1 MPDRVPVSVER
12 RGEVTVVTID
22 RPEARNAVDPAM
34 ADALFRAFIAFD
46 RDESA
51 KVAILAGVAG
61 AFCAGF
67 DLKAA
72 SGGMDETW
80 YAEHNLDASFDGV
93 DDQPRKGPMGPTRLT
108 LSKPVIAAIS
118 GPAVAGGMELALW
131 CDLRVME
138 RSAYM
143 GVYCRRWGV
152 PLIDGGTVRLPR
164 IVGHGRAMDLIL
176 TGRQVEAEEC
186 LAIGLANRL
195 CEDGSA
201 LAAALDLAGQLARF
215 PQACMRADRLSAIA
229 QWSLG
234 VPQALGNEWA
244 SAETFRS
251 EGSAGAARFASGKG
265 RSGDFSEI

>member
-1 MPDRVPVSVER
+1 MTIRAATH
-12 RGEVTVVTID
+12 GEIRIVTID
-22 RPEARNAVDPAM
+22 RPEARNAVDPEM
-34 ADALFRAFIAFD
+34 ATRLFEEFVAFD
-46 RDESA
+46 RDPA
-51 KVAILAGVAG
+51 LKVAILAGVPG

-67 DLKAA
+67 DLKRAA
-72 SGGMDETW
+72 GGMDATW
-80 YAEHNLDASFDGV
+80 YAELELDATFDGH
-93 DDQPRKGPMGPTRLT
+93 DDQPRKGPMGPTRLS

-131 CDLRVME
+131 CDMRVME

-176 TGRQVEAEEC
+176 TGRQVDAQEC

-195 CEDGSA
+195 CDDGEA
-201 LAAALDLAGQLARF
+201 LNAALELAEQLTRF
-215 PQACMRADRLSAIA
+215 PQGCMRADRRSAIE
-229 QWSLG
+229 QWSLD
-234 VPQALGNEWA
+234 VAHALAYEWG
-244 SAETFRS
+244 SAETFRA
-251 EGSAGAARFASGKG
+251 EGSDGAARFASGKG